1 MNNNIKKIL
10 ASSTLSE
17 MFQTRVQLS
26 PKETA
31 YHYFANDQ
39 WQDKTWEGIAE
50 DSVVWQQIFKKLG
63 LQTNDKVSIMLKNC
77 HEWVA
82 FDQAALGLGLVTV
95 PLFFNDNADNASYI
109 LQESE
114 SKLLF
119 IGDNTIC
126 RQLLEKTRELN
137 DLQHIITLNK
147 LECNDARVHS
157 LDDIWHI
164 AEDNL
169 PQDLVSDAN
178 QLTTIVYTSGTT
190 GRPKGVMLSHKNILS
205 NAKSILGCADFLSR
219 QHSFLSFLPLSHML
233 ERTGGYYFPMLIG
246 ATIAYA
252 RSIPQLAEDL
262 VTIKPSVLVSVP
274 RIYERIYA
282 NLHEELSQNPRSNH
296 NFFNLTTT
304 TGLP

>member
-109 LQESE
+109 LQESY
-114 SKLLF
+114 SILLHSINLNVMMPASIHLMIFGILRKIICHKTLLAMPINSPQLF
-119 IGDNTIC
+119 IPLA
-126 RQLLEKTRELN
+126 Q
-137 DLQHIITLNK
+137 QV
-147 LECNDARVHS
+147 ARK
-157 LDDIWHI
+157 
-164 AEDNL
+164 A
-169 PQDLVSDAN
+169 
-178 QLTTIVYTSGTT
+178 
-190 GRPKGVMLSHKNILS
+190 
-205 NAKSILGCADFLSR
+205 
-219 QHSFLSFLPLSHML
+219 
-233 ERTGGYYFPMLIG
+233 
-246 ATIAYA
+246 
-252 RSIPQLAEDL
+252 
-262 VTIKPSVLVSVP
+262 
-274 RIYERIYA
+274 
-282 NLHEELSQNPRSNH
+282 
-296 NFFNLTTT
+296 
-304 TGLP
+304 